1 MLVAWWRVC
10 VCAYVRAGEQM
21 FTEKKRGKE
30 TQTLASGPALP
41 VSYPLPARTQAL
53 IKDFFLEGQKIFI
66 EEVVH
71 FTLIYIAH

>member
-10 VCAYVRAGEQM
+10 ACACAYVHVGGQM

-53 IKDFFLEGQKIFI
+53 I
-66 EEVVH
+66 
-71 FTLIYIAH
+71 

>member
-1 MLVAWWRVC
+1 MFASV
-10 VCAYVRAGEQM
+10 YVRLNGQI

-53 IKDFFLEGQKIFI
+53 IKDFFLEGEQKIFI

>member
-1 MLVAWWRVC
+1 MFASV
-10 VCAYVRAGEQM
+10 YVRLNGQI

-41 VSYPLPARTQAL
+41 VSYPLPARTQTL
-53 IKDFFLEGQKIFI
+53 IRVFVLEGDHIFI

-71 FTLIYIAH
+71 FTFIYIAH

>member
-1 MLVAWWRVC
+1 MWVC
-10 VCAYVRAGEQM
+10 GYVRAGEQM

-41 VSYPLPARTQAL
+41 VSYPLLARTQTL
-53 IKDFFLEGQKIFI
+53 IRVFFLVKENRNFI